1 MSMEQFKKFFWPT
14 LRELMVALIHEG
26 LTPCPLWEG
35 NCTSR
40 LEVIKDIPAGK
51 ACYAFEATDLVKAK
65 EILGDTVC
73 IRGNVPLSILATGT
87 PDDVR
92 TCCKKLIDTVGRRA
106 ADISW
111 TLPPGLTMPN
121 RRMCGPCLIS
131 PGNTGCIEVLFGV
144 NRSEFGEINFPD
156 SGPLCCPTKHE
167 NHPPPS
173 PSPSEGE
180 KG

>member
-1 MSMEQFKKFFWPT
+1 MPPGPPGFPEVFIPIHKGLDGFMSMEQFKKFFWPT
-14 LRELMVALIHEG
+14 LRELMVALIDEG

-51 ACYAFEATDLVKAK
+51 ACYAFEATDLFKAK

-92 TCCKKLIDTVGRRA
+92 ACCKKLIDTVGKGGGYIMDASTGLDDARPENVRA
-106 ADISW
+106 
-111 TLPPGLTMPN
+111 
-121 RRMCGPCLIS
+121 
-131 PGNTGCIEVLFGV
+131 LFDFTREYGV
-144 NRSEFGEINFPD
+144 Y
-156 SGPLCCPTKHE
+156 
-167 NHPPPS
+167 
-173 PSPSEGE
+173 
-180 KG
+180 